1 MKHLKPT
8 IILTLTASLLLSATS
23 LLTAQSVGAATE
35 TGAGLKFLGRW
46 VSGSGIGG
54 AEISAYDAATSR
66 IYVTN
71 GATNQIDIVDIS
83 DPAAPKKVKSL
94 DLAAKGVTGIQS
106 VAAKNGTIAIAASMT
121 SSQAPGK
128 VFLADTDGELLES
141 APNGVDVGSLPD
153 HVTFSPDGQFVLSA
167 NEGEPKSYCLT
178 DGKLPTTTDP
188 NGSVSIIDISA
199 ATPVAT
205 TLTFEAF
212 NERASAIA
220 FEGGPVWDPDPPVRE
235 DRRRPGVRPGG
246 KRR

>member
-1 MKHLKPT
+1 MFTKNLRCCGVEIYLALLHTFIISHVKHLKPT
-8 IILTLTASLLLSATS
+8 IILTVTASLLLSATS

-54 AEISAYDAATSR
+54 AEISAFDAATSR

-83 DPAAPKKVKSL
+83 NPTAPKKVKSL

-167 NEGEPKSYCLT
+167 NEGEPKS
-178 DGKLPTTTDP
+178 
-188 NGSVSIIDISA
+188 
-199 ATPVAT
+199 
-205 TLTFEAF
+205 
-212 NERASAIA
+212 
-220 FEGGPVWDPDPPVRE
+220 
-235 DRRRPGVRPGG
+235 
-246 KRR
+246 